1 MRSGVGVGDRYHRRA
16 IAQDGNSAPAGH
28 QRSGGTD
35 QLGQGKQL
43 DVACPTSLEGFHR
56 QHTLR
61 MPRHGD
67 RRGGHEVHA
76 LTGQRPGRRDLG
88 KQHAGHRHGGR
99 RQVLVGRNRVL
110 GRQCA
115 YPLQRLETDR
125 AHHNQLV
132 GDRIEQQLC
141 LTDQRRQLGFY
152 PGGRHQLFE
161 GFQPGAALATE
172 CDSVGLTSHEA
183 IDQSVG
189 GMRAVPAAISGHPV
203 VLVDRHGLCLPMCI
217 GTCQFVQRPRL
228 PCGASPTP
236 HRLPAEIL

>member
-1 MRSGVGVGDRYHRRA
+1 M
-16 IAQDGNSAPAGH
+16 
-28 QRSGGTD
+28 
-35 QLGQGKQL
+35 
-43 DVACPTSLEGFHR
+43 
-56 QHTLR
+56 
-61 MPRHGD
+61 
-67 RRGGHEVHA
+67 
-76 LTGQRPGRRDLG
+76 
-88 KQHAGHRHGGR
+88 
-99 RQVLVGRNRVL
+99 LVGRNRVL

-203 VLVDRHGLCLPMCI
+203 VLVDRHGLCLLCASVRVSSYSGPGCRAGHPRLRTDSQPKSSDRCVVGGPARGSSSATGCI
-217 GTCQFVQRPRL
+217 GLIRV
-228 PCGASPTP
+228 S
-236 HRLPAEIL
+236 